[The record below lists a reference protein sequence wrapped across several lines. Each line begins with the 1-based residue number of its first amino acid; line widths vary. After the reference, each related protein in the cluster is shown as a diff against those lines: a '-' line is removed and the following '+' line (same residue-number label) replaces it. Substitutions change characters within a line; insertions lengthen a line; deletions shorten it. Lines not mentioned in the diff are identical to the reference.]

1 MSSLILHVEDEPGL
15 TRLVEVVFRRLGFDG
30 RVENAPSLSE
40 AWATLQRMVAE
51 GTPPSLILTDLG
63 LPDGSGL
70 DFIRRVR
77 ADPAVRTIPV
87 VVLSGDATP
96 DSVSQT
102 YAVGANAFVSKIPPD
117 GDIVGAV
124 ESLYACWMKAVSL
137 PEQPAV
143 DPARR
148 ILGRAVGFESR
159 CARVYAELARRFRD
173 TPRALQ
179 LWLDMALAEGNH
191 ANLLAFF
198 EGMVR
203 SSDTT
208 PAELAFLEKQLA
220 RAEECLARVERRLE
234 ETPQPDLDTALG
246 WALELEGCPG
256 EELVISGLRILAL
269 RSPDAVETLVDSI
282 ARHAA
287 LFLSAVRSL
296 TAAPDILERA
306 DALEAHFRSIR
317 HRWRSGDPGAP
328 RPIH

>member
-1 MSSLILHVEDEPGL
+1 MPSVILHVEDESGL

-30 RVENAPSLSE
+30 RVENAPTLAE
-40 AWATLQRMVAE
+40 AWDTLQRMVAE

-96 DSVSQT
+96 DHVSQT
-102 YAVGANAFVSKIPPD
+102 YAVGANAFVPKIPPD

-124 ESLYACWMKAVSL
+124 ESLYACWMKAVFL
-137 PEQPAV
+137 PEHPPV

-148 ILGRAVGFESR
+148 LLGRAVAFESR
-159 CARVYAELARRFRD
+159 RARVYGELARRFRRV
-173 TPRALQ
+173 PAVLQ

-208 PAELAFLEKQLA
+208 PAELASLEGHLA
-220 RAEECLARVERRLE
+220 RAEECLARVERRLDDI
-234 ETPQPDLDTALG
+234 PRPDLDTALG
-246 WALELEGCPG
+246 WALELEGSPG
-256 EELVISGLRILAL
+256 EELVLSGLRILAV
-269 RSPDAVETLVDSI
+269 RSPDAVEILVDSI

-287 LFLSAVRSL
+287 RFLSAVRTL
-296 TAAPDILERA
+296 TSRPELLRQA
-306 DALEAHFRSIR
+306 DALEAHFRNIR
-317 HRWRSGDPGAP
+317 DRWRSGAPGAS
-328 RPIH
+328 RPVH